1 MFYSRYCE
9 LCKENGKSPSAAA
22 IEIGISKSSV
32 STWKNMNRIP
42 KMEQL
47 QKIADYF
54 GVTVDYLIGNVNE
67 PFFYL
72 DNARILAE
80 INDDGTEK
88 PTDQKADGL
97 KEVAELFSKLSPE
110 QQAAAKDYLRFL
122 AGKKDPE
129 GMK

>member
-1 MFYSRYCE
+1 
-9 LCKENGKSPSAAA
+9 
-22 IEIGISKSSV
+22 
-32 STWKNMNRIP
+32 MNRIP

-80 INDDGTEK
+80 INDDGTKK
-88 PTDQKADGL
+88 PTDQKVDGL
-97 KEVAELFSKLSPE
+97 KEVDELFSSLSPE

-122 AGKKDPE
+122 AGKGHEDTK
-129 GMK
+129 

>member
-80 INDDGTEK
+80 INDDGTKK
-88 PTDQKADGL
+88 PTDQKVDGL
-97 KEVAELFSKLSPE
+97 KEVDELFSSLSPE

-122 AGKKDPE
+122 AGKGHEDTK
-129 GMK
+129 